1 MAYIDSMKPRAPPAK
16 VTSCGCLVHKNG
28 AQGPMVL
35 LVRPRAARDMW
46 GVPKGH
52 LEPGETHVACALRET
67 LEETGLVVE
76 LEDELPVTYR
86 SSAAEDKTVVTFL
99 ARTVDPDAI
108 AHPADGENA
117 DVRWFLIDSLPPVHA
132 YQVSVVA
139 AGVEL
144 VRARAAV

>member
-1 MAYIDSMKPRAPPAK
+1 
-16 VTSCGCLVHKNG
+16 
-28 AQGPMVL
+28 MVL
-35 LVRPRAARDMW
+35 LVRPRATRDVW

-52 LEPGETHVACALRET
+52 LEPGETHSACARRET
-67 LEETGLVVE
+67 LEETGLDVE
-76 LEDELPVTYR
+76 LEGELPVTYVT
-86 SSAAEDKTVVTFL
+86 SAAEDKTVVTFL
-99 ARTVDPDAI
+99 ARAVDPDTI

-117 DVRWFLIDSLPPVHA
+117 DVRWFHIDSLPPVHA